1 SNDIRIY
8 GYQIFAA
15 ECDDEQDD
23 GFGNRWK
30 NINKIFSDPGI
41 DFHHKIGKKSTQK
54 KEKYIQC
61 DMKSGLKFLLESCSH
76 EKSKMSC
83 HISGKFLNGQKS
95 YDIHQSGNE
104 SEQGSD
110 TKIMLFGSGF
120 SLMIEHY
127 APFLLANC
135 PHAASISPPLL
146 RRTNTLIPAFSN
158 SRTYF

>member
-1 SNDIRIY
+1 NSHIGKKSGKVSCSHHCIGDSGNQCVLHSHGKKKGKSNDIRIY

-23 GFGNRWK
+23 GFCNRWK
-30 NINKIFSDPGI
+30 NINKIFSDSRI

-83 HISGKFLNGQKS
+83 HIRGEFLNG
-95 YDIHQSGNE
+95 
-104 SEQGSD
+104 
-110 TKIMLFGSGF
+110 
-120 SLMIEHY
+120 
-127 APFLLANC
+127 
-135 PHAASISPPLL
+135 
-146 RRTNTLIPAFSN
+146 
-158 SRTYF
+158 